1 MSRQNLPIEL
11 KDRQIL
17 PGRVLSEIID
27 WRKFELPYVGPN
39 IAR

>member
-1 MSRQNLPIEL
+1 MSRQNLPVLL
-11 KDRQIL
+11 KARQIL
-17 PGRVLSEIID
+17 PGRVPPEIID

>member
-17 PGRVLSEIID
+17 PGGVLSEIID
-27 WRKFELPYVGPN
+27 WRKFKLPYVGPN